1 MLKFECPSKQDLE
14 DSINR
19 ARLKQ
24 IRENNEKPRSE
35 KSIKSQDD
43 DYKEENISLLKKII
57 SFFS

>member
-35 KSIKSQDD
+35 KLKDD
-43 DYKEENISLLKKII
+43 DYKEENIDLLKKII
-57 SFFS
+57 PFFS